1 MVCHNSNNISIFHVL
16 IVLQWYFYGKE
27 RLSESNLT
35 FYLTMFLLLDQEDLW
50 TVMGWGRK
58 EAVESS
64 NLLEAFQVYMYD
76 INNAKFL
83 KFKMLVL
90 CLKFKT
96 KWSVYGLLL
105 NGEKKFL
112 PVSSGKINCWYYSD
126 WVQEPRRFYSMRS
139 KERGTKQIST

>member
-1 MVCHNSNNISIFHVL
+1 M
-16 IVLQWYFYGKE
+16 
-27 RLSESNLT
+27 
-35 FYLTMFLLLDQEDLW
+35 
-50 TVMGWGRK
+50 
-58 EAVESS
+58 ESS

-112 PVSSGKINCWYYSD
+112 PVSSGKINC
-126 WVQEPRRFYSMRS
+126 
-139 KERGTKQIST
+139 